1 MNTVTKT
8 LSFDEESELLIAV
21 YTSIAYYK
29 LLAKDSVDNKDYWL
43 EKAEMIHKIADK
55 FYAEMREVTYG

>member
-8 LSFDEESELLIAV
+8 LSFEEETELLSAV

-29 LLAKDSVDNKDYWL
+29 LLAEDSVDNKQYWL
-43 EKAEMIHKIADK
+43 EKAEMIHSIADK
-55 FYAEMREVTYG
+55 FYAEMQEVIYG

>member
-8 LSFDEESELLIAV
+8 LSFDEESELLSAV

-29 LLAKDSVDNKDYWL
+29 LLAKDSFDNKDYWL
-43 EKAEMIHKIADK
+43 DKAELIHRIADK

>member
-8 LSFDEESELLIAV
+8 LSFDEESELLSAV

-43 EKAEMIHKIADK
+43 DKAELIHRIADK